1 MTPLDLLAV
10 AGAGLAAGAINTI
23 AGAGSLLSFPVLVSV
38 GLSPLAA
45 NVTNDVGIV
54 PSNGAGALSLRRD
67 LPGQGPLLRVVLPIA
82 AVGSLAG
89 GVLLLVAPA
98 RVFAAAAPVMLLAGA
113 LLTVAQPHLFALSQ
127 RGARSR
133 MGWLRASV
141 GVVSVYGGYFG
152 TGIGVLFVAVLQLFA
167 NDALR
172 RLNASKTLLALLSN
186 GVAGVLFAFLGPVDW
201 QLALV
206 LAVSASLG
214 APIGGRLSYRVSPSA
229 LRWCICVVG
238 VAASAY
244 LFWQQS

>member
-1 MTPLDLLAV
+1 VTPLDLLAV

-45 NVTNDVGIV
+45 NVTNDLGIV

-67 LPGQGPLLRVVLPIA
+67 LPGQGPLLWVVLPIA
-82 AVGSLAG
+82 AVGSLVG

-98 RVFAAAAPVMLLAGA
+98 SVFATAAPVMLLLGA
-113 LLTVAQPHLFALSQ
+113 LLTVAQPHLMALS
-127 RGARSR
+127 RGAARSR
-133 MGWLRASV
+133 LGWLRASV
-141 GVVSVYGGYFG
+141 AVVSVYGGYFG
-152 TGIGVLFVAVLQLFA
+152 TGIGVMFVAVLQLFA

-172 RLNASKTLLALLSN
+172 RLNASKTLLALMSN
-186 GVAGVLFAFLGPVDW
+186 AAAGILFALFGPVDW
-201 QLALV
+201 EAALV

-214 APIGGRLSYRVSPSA
+214 APIGGRLSYRVSPNA

-238 VAASAY
+238 VAASGY
-244 LFWQQS
+244 LFWQRS